1 VLFLIL
7 HLRMK
12 KISATLL
19 SLFIVAAA
27 TAQTSIKLE
36 DVSKHI
42 GDSVTVCGKVAG
54 MRYFENSKNKPTFLN
69 IGANH
74 PNQLLTVVIW
84 QGSRALFTTKVEDLM
99 NKEICITGRIILYK
113 ERAEIVIEKPEQ
125 IVVQ

>member
-1 VLFLIL
+1 
-7 HLRMK
+7 MK
-12 KISATLL
+12 KISATLC
-19 SLFIVAAA
+19 SLLFVAAVS
-27 TAQTSIKLE
+27 AQINIKLE

-74 PNQLLTVVIW
+74 PNQSLTVVIW
-84 QGSRALFTTKVEDLM
+84 ETTRALFTTKVDDLM